1 MIKFSLNIEERKFT
15 IVLKNKKT
23 GKPLIR
29 KAIGK
34 TRMVALANL
43 LEKFKRP
50 ENYEVD
56 YMTSAV

>member
-1 MIKFSLNIEERKFT
+1 MIKLNLNIEERKFT

-23 GKPLIR
+23 GKSLIR